1 MNRSPWGDIGKGSEE
16 FEWKGCGA
24 SISFDSVNKTLR
36 ACDRYGCSEIIVAP
50 PLRVI
55 PAPPILRP
63 FSITSVVFISFT
75 RRVFVQKHQ
84 TIWAKIPLDIE
95 VAKGRQTLAVLATSK
110 VKYRLV
116 GSLVEG
122 VIARNVVSDISFTSP
137 PIPGPCEALV
147 ALKIVRASDVID
159 GVPFNVGSTVLYSDS
174 GGRLY
179 ASLVEVSLDQVVID
193 ARTTTHPPLPG
204 LKQARKPPYGKN
216 IRLLSIGQPAVT
228 VERGWR
234 LWPTLKG

>member
-1 MNRSPWGDIGKGSEE
+1 MNGSPWGDIGRDSKA

-24 SISFDSVNKTLR
+24 SISFDSNGKILR
-36 ACDRYGCSEIIVAP
+36 ACDRYGCSEIIVDP
-50 PLRVI
+50 PVRVI

-63 FSITSVVFISFT
+63 FSITSVVFIGFT
-75 RRVFVQKHQ
+75 RRAFVQKHQ

-95 VAKGRQTLAVLATSK
+95 IAKDRQTLAVLATSK

-122 VIARNVVSDISFTSP
+122 VIARNVMSDISFTTP
-137 PIPGPCEALV
+137 PTPGPCEALV
-147 ALKIVRASDVID
+147 ALKIARGSDVID
-159 GVPFNVGSTVLYSDS
+159 GVPFNVGSSVLYSDR
-174 GGRLY
+174 GERLY
-179 ASLVEVSLDQVVID
+179 TSLVEVSLDHVIID
-193 ARTTTHPPLPG
+193 AKTTAYPPLPG
-204 LKQARKPPYGKN
+204 LKQVRRPPYGRN
-216 IRLLSIGQPAVT
+216 VRLLSIGQPAVT